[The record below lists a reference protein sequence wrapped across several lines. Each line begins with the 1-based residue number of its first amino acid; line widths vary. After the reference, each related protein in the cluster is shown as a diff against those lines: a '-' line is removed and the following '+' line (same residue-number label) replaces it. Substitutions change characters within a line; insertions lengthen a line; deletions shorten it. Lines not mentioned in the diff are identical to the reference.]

1 MVRSYP
7 RNNFLDILRDP
18 LLVTIMASIGLHAA
32 CGAFLLP
39 IISKI
44 PPEGKKIETGTV
56 KVVELTPNE
65 IQRIPQVPTPIPTP
79 APVTLPPVYQPS
91 PPVAPKVP
99 TATTIP
105 ATPVRTPTPK
115 TPPKTPKVTKA
126 PPKTPKVTK
135 AQPTQPVAK
144 SSGVD
149 FNPETFTNL
158 SPSPKPTK
166 ASGQSSKSSGK
177 KGEPKPTPTPTPTP
191 AIKLPQP
198 SKKVTDKPLVIPT
211 PSPATRASSDNGGG
225 DGGQADGSSPG
236 SSPTK
241 TSPQPITSPSTTPTG
256 SPNSSPG
263 GSQPQPDSR
272 NNSTFYGTLAQA
284 ANAKLQEYYAK
295 YPKLKSIPLQ
305 PKKLAYPDKVPCSKV
320 KQQPYIIFMPVFGK
334 TPRNQDPNF
343 GSTLADSEEAT
354 VFADAAAGNEAL
366 ILLAKQ
372 IAVEQAQQAD
382 KNRAEVD
389 KDRPVAYS
397 IRVEFDPATCKN

>member
-18 LLVTIMASIGLHAA
+18 LAVTIMASIGLHAA
-32 CGAFLLP
+32 VGAFLLP
-39 IISKI
+39 IVTKAQ
-44 PPEGKKIETGTV
+44 PEGKKIETGTV
-56 KVVELTPNE
+56 KVVELTTNE
-65 IQRIPQVPTPIPTP
+65 LQRIPQVPTPIPTP

-91 PPVAPKVP
+91 TPVAPKVS

-105 ATPVRTPTPK
+105 ATPVRTPAPK

-126 PPKTPKVTK
+126 QP
-135 AQPTQPVAK
+135 AQPETK

-149 FNPETFTNL
+149 FNPETFNNP

-166 ASGQSSKSSGK
+166 SPGK
-177 KGEPKPTPTPTPTP
+177 KGEIKPSPKPTPS
-191 AIKLPQP
+191 IKPPQP
-198 SKKVTDKPLVIPT
+198 SKKVTTKPSTTPK
-211 PSPATRASSDNGGG
+211 PSPATDDGGEGGG
-225 DGGQADGSSPG
+225 QSSGSSPQP
-236 SSPTK
+236 SPTNA
-241 TSPQPITSPSTTPTG
+241 SPQPTTTPSTTATG
-256 SPNSSPG
+256 SPNSSPS
-263 GSQPQPDSR
+263 GSQPAPTAGKSG
-272 NNSTFYGTLAQA
+272 TFSGTLVEA
-284 ANAKLQEYYAK
+284 ANAKLQEYYTR
-295 YPKLKSIPLQ
+295 YPNLKSILLP
-305 PKKLAYPDKVPCSKV
+305 PKKVAYPDKAPCSKV
-320 KQQPYIIFMPVFGK
+320 KQPPYIIFMPVFGK

-354 VFADAAAGNEAL
+354 VFADATAGNEEL

-382 KNRAEVD
+382 KNRAEID